1 MVEDLWRKMNTGG
14 FAVAIKADVK
24 KFNGGLFRE
33 VTALALEK
41 AWIEQLIHAADAD
54 WSDVEPAIFGTL
66 LERALDPRERH
77 KLGAHYTPRAYVE
90 RLVDATVVEPLRG
103 DWDAARAAAVAMA
116 NGGDLDGAKK
126 QVLNFHR
133 QLCDTKVLDPACGTG
148 NFLYV
153 ALELMKQLEGE
164 VLDQLE
170 QFGDGEAMLEMD
182 RFTVDPHQ
190 YLGLEINERAVAIA
204 ELVLWLGYLQWHYRT
219 RGKVDPVEPILR
231 DFKNIRHQDAA
242 LAKGKPVLRRD
253 ENGKPTSRWDG
264 VTTKPNP
271 MTGEEVPDED
281 ARVEIED
288 FPDAIAATW
297 PESDFIVGNPPFTGA
312 KDIAANHSATAS
324 PRRCGNAIRRSPTVS
339 IWMYWWDH
347 AARLARTGKIR
358 RFGFITTNS
367 LSQTFNRRV
376 LDAHLSGKKPL
387 SLLFAIPDHPWVKAM
402 DRRSAR
408 GAAAVRIAMTV
419 GAAGHRPGR
428 LGRVTS
434 EAPGESDSAAVKI
447 RWATGK
453 VQSNLRLGADLGSAV
468 ELSSNGRL
476 CNRGVVLH
484 GRGFIVTSKQ
494 AEQLGLGR
502 IEELNQYI
510 RPYRNGKDLTGRSRE
525 VMVIDLFGL
534 TAEEVRERF
543 PDVYQWIA
551 QRVKPERDHNPRAS
565 RRNNWWIFGEP
576 ISTFRPVLQGL
587 KRYIT
592 TVETSKHRFFQF
604 LDISVLPDNM
614 LVNIGMEDAAI
625 LSILSSRVHVASK
638 HRFFQFL
645 DISVLPDNM
654 LVNIG
659 MEDAAILS
667 ILSSRVHVAWALA
680 AGGRLGI
687 GNDPRYQ
694 KSHCFD
700 KFPFPVMSD
709 TSRAVLAELGE
720 RLDRT
725 RKDVLERLADL
736 TMTGLYN
743 VLERVREINRGGGG
757 ALTEAERDVFDRG
770 LVGVIKELHDAID
783 AAAFDAYGW
792 PHDLTDEQILERL
805 VALNHER
812 AAEEARGEIRW
823 LRPEFQDPNHGKA
836 VEPKKVQGELAVA
849 PVSLTAAQ
857 RSLPAKLPERIAAVR
872 DVLDEMGG
880 IAELRGVAARFKGR
894 KINPVRQA
902 LDALVALGI
911 AEAADDLY
919 ALNEG
924 PTTRRAA

>member
-1 MVEDLWRKMNTGG
+1 M
-14 FAVAIKADVK
+14 
-24 KFNGGLFRE
+24 
-33 VTALALEK
+33 
-41 AWIEQLIHAADAD
+41 
-54 WSDVEPAIFGTL
+54 
-66 LERALDPRERH
+66 
-77 KLGAHYTPRAYVE
+77 
-90 RLVDATVVEPLRG
+90 
-103 DWDAARAAAVAMA
+103 
-116 NGGDLDGAKK
+116 
-126 QVLNFHR
+126 
-133 QLCDTKVLDPACGTG
+133 
-148 NFLYV
+148 
-153 ALELMKQLEGE
+153 
-164 VLDQLE
+164 
-170 QFGDGEAMLEMD
+170 
-182 RFTVDPHQ
+182 
-190 YLGLEINERAVAIA
+190 
-204 ELVLWLGYLQWHYRT
+204 
-219 RGKVDPVEPILR
+219 
-231 DFKNIRHQDAA
+231 
-242 LAKGKPVLRRD
+242 
-253 ENGKPTSRWDG
+253 
-264 VTTKPNP
+264 
-271 MTGEEVPDED
+271 
-281 ARVEIED
+281 
-288 FPDAIAATW
+288 
-297 PESDFIVGNPPFTGA
+297 
-312 KDIAANHSATAS
+312 
-324 PRRCGNAIRRSPTVS
+324 
-339 IWMYWWDH
+339 
-347 AARLARTGKIR
+347 
-358 RFGFITTNS
+358 
-367 LSQTFNRRV
+367 
-376 LDAHLSGKKPL
+376 
-387 SLLFAIPDHPWVKAM
+387 
-402 DRRSAR
+402 
-408 GAAAVRIAMTV
+408 
-419 GAAGHRPGR
+419 
-428 LGRVTS
+428 
-434 EAPGESDSAAVKI
+434 
-447 RWATGK
+447 
-453 VQSNLRLGADLGSAV
+453 
-468 ELSSNGRL
+468 
-476 CNRGVVLH
+476 H

-592 TVETSKHRFFQF
+592 TVET
-604 LDISVLPDNM
+604 
-614 LVNIGMEDAAI
+614 
-625 LSILSSRVHVASK
+625 SK

-792 PHDLTDEQILERL
+792 PHDLSDEQILERL

-924 PTTRRAA
+924 PTTRRAT